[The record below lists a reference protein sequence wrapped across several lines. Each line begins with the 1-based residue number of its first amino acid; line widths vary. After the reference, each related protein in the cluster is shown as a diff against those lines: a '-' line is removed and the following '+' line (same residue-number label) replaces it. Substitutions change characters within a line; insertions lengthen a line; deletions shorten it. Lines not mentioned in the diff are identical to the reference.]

1 MADESYWTYKSSFP
15 TPAFEA
21 LPAGCFKGT
30 QKQFES
36 LSPGMRKEIVRDFK
50 RREKAAYADLVMS
63 KFEDAEHITKRE
75 QLQRAAEVNA
85 KAKEQ
90 L

>member
-1 MADESYWTYKSSFP
+1 MSDENYWTYKSSFP
-15 TPAFEA
+15 TPSFEG

-36 LSPGMRKEIVRDFK
+36 LSPGMRREILRDFQ
-50 RREKAAYADLVMS
+50 RREKKRYGDMVMQAR
-63 KFEDAEHITKRE
+63 DQQEHEVRRE
-75 QLQRAAEVNA
+75 QKQHAAEINA
-85 KAKEQ
+85 KARKQ